1 LVVNVAA
8 KKKRTQENI
17 TMNRLSSAL
26 GLVAMSA
33 LVAACGGLAG
43 DTKAYPSLATLK
55 GQITNTQSIQ
65 TVTKA
70 TPDGDVRVAVVWVGE
85 VADSYNVAV
94 DVPVQ
99 AVFPSEFQIQLT
111 QAPPDN
117 TIATNKNAKTSSSS
131 AEPPTS
137 TPTAGTDT
145 GNTSSSAPS
154 SGGSGPTPS
163 GSNGAGASALSK
175 IAANASSN
183 ANTIRP
189 ANFSQKNWPDGFGI
203 AVGAVVAYQ
212 DLNGNGK
219 LDLVDPSATQYV
231 DRILGAN
238 DSLLLVYVQGDVPP
252 VVDFMD
258 DAGRLPQKGYN
269 LFRYQSCTTPLNA
282 GSGSSGEC
290 KSTMT
295 WLTMDTLYELP
306 LSDDPKFSQI
316 MCATQSGFDS
326 SGSSDVTV
334 SGGTNGNAGSGGVSG
349 GGGGT
354 GGPVPVADGGSFMDD
369 AGTDDAG
376 AIDAGPAPDAGDSD
390 GGAAMLDSGAPS
402 DAGSKTG
409 PAVPG
414 YPSPTDPN
422 LHCTNGGKSF
432 YYTMCDSTP
441 QPVTQPTGL
450 CGSTTTVSD
459 VAPCAAQI
467 VDMPT
472 PEPSNWPCP
481 LQ

>member
-1 LVVNVAA
+1 LVV
-8 KKKRTQENI
+8 KSLDRRTDQENI

-26 GLVAMSA
+26 GLVTLSA
-33 LVAACGGLAG
+33 LVAACGGLSG
-43 DTKAYPSLATLK
+43 DTKAYPALATLK

-70 TPDGDVRVAVVWVGE
+70 TPDGDMRVAVVWVGE

-99 AVFPSEFQIQLT
+99 SVFPSEFKIELT
-111 QAPPDN
+111 QAPPEN
-117 TIATNKNAKTSSSS
+117 TIATNKNAKTSSAV
-131 AEPPTS
+131 AEPPSTVTGGTS
-137 TPTAGTDT
+137 ST
-145 GNTSSSAPS
+145 GNSSSGGPS
-154 SGGSGPTPS
+154 SGSGGTGGPAPS
-163 GSNGAGASALSK
+163 GGSSGAGAAALSRL
-175 IAANASSN
+175 AAQASASSN
-183 ANTIRP
+183 MGSVHTQ
-189 ANFSQKNWPDGFGI
+189 NFSQSNWPDGFGI

-269 LFRYQSCTTPLNA
+269 LFRYQSCSSPLPN
-282 GSGSSGEC
+282 SGSSC

-316 MCATQSGFDS
+316 MCETQSGFDS
-326 SGSSDVTV
+326 SSGGDVAYASGG
-334 SGGTNGNAGSGGVSG
+334 SGGTNGSDPSTTSNPVPEPVDGGVFSADSG
-349 GGGGT
+349 AT
-354 GGPVPVADGGSFMDD
+354 DDGG
-369 AGTDDAG
+369 A
-376 AIDAGPAPDAGDSD
+376 AIDAGPAPD
-390 GGAAMLDSGAPS
+390 GGGVPIPDSGAPS
-402 DAGSKTG
+402 DGGPAVG

-414 YPSPTDPN
+414 YPSAGDPN
-422 LHCTNGGKSF
+422 LHCTNGGKEF
-432 YYTMCDSTP
+432 YYTMCDSNP
-441 QPVTQPTGL
+441 PPPVTQPTGL
-450 CGSTTTVSD
+450 CGSVTTVSD
-459 VAPCAAQI
+459 VAPCAAQV